1 MINNTKD
8 YKFRVDVNINN
19 QKSRTIG
26 KGHYFLV
33 LSLTFIVNF
42 DSTVAIP
49 IISNYAI
56 SLGASVIFASFIVGA
71 YSMVHIPANILSG
84 RLVDKLGRKKL
95 IAIGVVLDGISI
107 LLYSLAQDP
116 YFLLFAR
123 IFHGLGGGFGGPGT
137 MAYLSDAT
145 PKEKSG
151 RGMALYG
158 ISFGIALLFG
168 FMIGGMGAQQI
179 GYKNLFLIIS
189 IVLFVMA
196 ALSFVL
202 PTIYQP
208 TKEKLSFKEELTIF
222 KETIISKKLVSPY
235 LGILAL
241 NFNLGI
247 ITATYSVLLKDS
259 SYTDGQ
265 IGIIFSVLVLLS
277 IMVHYPSGILSD
289 KKGKSKIMI
298 YGLLFVSLSFLVLT
312 ISVISPLPI
321 FGMILFGIG
330 HGMIFPTSAAIIR
343 NNTEEY
349 NRGVA
354 TGTFYALVVAG
365 IAVGAPISGIMFD
378 LFGAHAMLIMGMI
391 IPLSIAIVL
400 LYVSRIRN

>member
-1 MINNTKD
+1 M
-8 YKFRVDVNINN
+8 RSG
-19 QKSRTIG
+19 KSKEISISKTSKIG
-26 KGHYFLV
+26 RKHYIVL

-56 SLGASVIFASFIVGA
+56 SLGASVILASFIVGA
-71 YSMVHIPANILSG
+71 YSMVHIPANIISG
-84 RLVDKLGRKKL
+84 RLVDKFGRKVL
-95 IAIGVVLDGISI
+95 ITIGIVLDGISI

-168 FMIGGMGAQQI
+168 FMIGGVGATQI

-189 IVLFVMA
+189 ILLFVMA

-208 TKEKLSFKEELTIF
+208 IKEKLSLKKELAIF
-222 KETIISKKLVSPY
+222 REVIASKKMISPY

-247 ITATYSVLLKDS
+247 ITATYSILLKDS

-265 IGIIFSVLVLLS
+265 IGMIFSVLVLLS
-277 IMVHYPSGILSD
+277 ILVHYPSGILSD

-321 FGMILFGIG
+321 FGMIIFGIG
-330 HGMIFPTSAAIIR
+330 HGMIFPTSAGIMR
-343 NNTEEY
+343 NNTEKH

-365 IAVGAPISGIMFD
+365 IALGAPISGLVLYF
-378 LFGAHAMLIMGMI
+378 LGNQAMLVMGI
-391 IPLSIAIVL
+391 AVPLSIAIVL
-400 LYVSRIRN
+400 FLIFRKKKKYESS